1 DATGQLVITREE
13 TPNEMKRRLMEDTDL
28 RNANENSYHSGVPA
42 NAKHHEF
49 VTAYDLS
56 LGEPVPFEME
66 YFGWLEYLRAVA
78 DWRVKWQSDKKV
90 ERDSTA
96 FGNSSPL
103 PEHVLKWKNAEQD
116 SAAVDLIAS
125 TYRYHTDGTLPS
137 NLPSLAALRLITNI
151 TIKHRRE
158 SSARD

>member
-1 DATGQLVITREE
+1 MITREE

-42 NAKHHEF
+42 NARHHEF

-78 DWRVKWQSDKKV
+78 DWRTKWQSD
-90 ERDSTA
+90 ENDSDTDA
-96 FGNSSPL
+96 DAIPSPDNKQKNELAIYWRNMETDHQCKAWIDKTFTYHKHGLLPDDL
-103 PEHVLKWKNAEQD
+103 PEISSLKLVN
-116 SAAVDLIAS
+116 SANIGQRKS
-125 TYRYHTDGTLPS
+125 QS
-137 NLPSLAALRLITNI
+137 NG
-151 TIKHRRE
+151 KQ
-158 SSARD
+158 